1 MANVGFLRGLQTS
14 IDSILTNQKNNNFNN
29 NIVEGA
35 FYLTSDTNRLYIG
48 KKDGNNNI
56 LASLNAGIVTI
67 GTFQELQNITAE
79 QGVFYYVTDIN
90 VLCVRSGDNWVQINS
105 VVTNQSVDTSIS
117 SVTNGVEVITKV
129 TDSNGNSKEDKYSIA
144 GANGISVSANGTDG
158 IKVEADTI
166 EVNTAEETN
175 SVTISFDSSLME
187 ANKNAF
193 KIEGGDNTTVEIDD
207 NSGNIKISSVD
218 TDTKVQSVS
227 TSAEATGFKIKVTDS
242 ENVTKEGD
250 FAPQISFGNTTKTT
264 VDFKNGVADLD
275 VYSAGQV
282 DAILEEKVDSFE
294 SKLKAFN
301 AMEYRGKIETGSDLP
316 TSEVKIGY
324 AYLVAGDEFKYPV
337 DSDNKYSAG
346 TLVIARSSSE
356 VEDENGYIAAGNI
369 VWDFVTGATAD
380 TTYKFVATE
389 SGIKLENSQ
398 NQSVGT
404 FGVEAG
410 TDINVNF
417 NNSTGP
423 NQVVTV
429 NHKSYSTTT
438 SENSAEAMGAVT
450 EYDIVAVDSIT
461 TENGHITAVNTKTY
475 KVKDTNASL
484 DSNVAVISTAADGQ
498 VNVANTVKLMGADG
512 STSSEKT
519 SNFTIGSANDNLQV
533 TANGN
538 TGVSFNLVWGE
549 F

>member
-56 LASLNAGIVTI
+56 LASLNAGIITI

-117 SVTNGVEVITKV
+117 SITNGVEVTTKV
-129 TDSNGNSKEDKYSIA
+129 TDSNSNFKEDKYSIA

-166 EVNTAEETN
+166 EVNTAEGTN
-175 SVTISFDSSLME
+175 NVTISFDSALME

-193 KIEGGDNTTVEIDD
+193 KIEGGDNTTVEIDN

-218 TDTKVQSVS
+218 TDTKIQSVS
-227 TSAEATGFKIKVTDS
+227 TSAEAAGFKIKVTDS
-242 ENVTKEGD
+242 ENVTKEGN
-250 FAPQISFGNTTKTT
+250 FAPQISFGNTAKTT

-275 VYSAGQV
+275 VYSVGQV
-282 DAILEEKVDSFE
+282 DAILEEKVDDFE

-324 AYLVAGDEFKYPV
+324 AYLVAGDEFKYPIN
-337 DSDNKYSAG
+337 SDNKYSAG

-356 VEDENGYIAAGNI
+356 VEDENGYIASGNI
-369 VWDFVTGATAD
+369 IWDFVTGATAD

-389 SGIKLENSQ
+389 SGIKLEDSQ

-404 FGVEAG
+404 IGVVGG

-417 NNSTGP
+417 SNSTGP

-429 NHKSYSTTT
+429 NHKNYSTTA
-438 SENSAEAMGAVT
+438 SEDSAENMGAVT

-484 DSNVAVISTAADGQ
+484 DSNEAVISTTGDGQ
-498 VNVANTVKLMGADG
+498 VNIANTVKLKGADG